1 MKKQVYVETSVVSY
15 LTARQ
20 SRDLVRAARQEVT
33 LEWFDRRR
41 KEFDLYISAL
51 VLQEAGQG
59 DREAARKRLEALDG
73 LPLLKLTDE
82 AVVLAEALLKEG
94 PFPAKAAD
102 DAIHLAL
109 ATVSEM
115 DFLLTWNCRHL
126 ANAELSGP
134 AARFLR
140 AKGYEPP
147 VVCTPEELMGE

>member
-33 LEWFDRRR
+33 LEWWDRRR

>member
-33 LEWFDRRR
+33 LEWWDRRR

-59 DREAARKRLEALDG
+59 DREAARKRLEAVEH
-73 LPLLKLTDE
+73 LPILRLTDE

-94 PFPAKAAD
+94 ALPRRAAD

>member
-33 LEWFDRRR
+33 LEWWDRRR

-94 PFPAKAAD
+94 PLPAKAAD